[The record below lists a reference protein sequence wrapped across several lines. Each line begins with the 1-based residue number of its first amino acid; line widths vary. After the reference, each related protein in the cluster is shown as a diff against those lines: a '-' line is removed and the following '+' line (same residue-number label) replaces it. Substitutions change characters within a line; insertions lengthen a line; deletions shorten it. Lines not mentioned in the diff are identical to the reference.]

1 MNRNCPRV
9 GTFTM
14 PFALCCWSRTGDE
27 RIALTE
33 RRNGSDKNSADR
45 HGIASGHEV
54 GYDVEGD
61 HDRGTPRGTRPNGK
75 GSYPKNLL
83 KICPAYVVY
92 LKHHPEAAMDTK
104 LEGRK
109 WKIPLEF
116 HHPRLCTVGADSRP
130 LGLICRM
137 ALSDVGIRFMMSFFG
152 MFAL

>member
-14 PFALCCWSRTGDE
+14 PFALCCWSRTGDG

-61 HDRGTPRGTRPNGK
+61 HDVGRREELDQMER
-75 GSYPKNLL
+75 
-83 KICPAYVVY
+83 VVI
-92 LKHHPEAAMDTK
+92 
-104 LEGRK
+104 RK
-109 WKIPLEF
+109 P
-116 HHPRLCTVGADSRP
+116 S
-130 LGLICRM
+130 
-137 ALSDVGIRFMMSFFG
+137 
-152 MFAL
+152 